1 MTNKVFQLLSIL
13 HPSELK
19 PFERWLRS
27 PWCNSQQKLHELFVL
42 LRPHHPH
49 FDPPKAR
56 KETLFQ
62 QLYPEQP
69 ELGEQLLLQCFR
81 ERHQANW
88 FRKGSLQLIERLR
101 SRPTADPESLHWL
114 STCYEQ
120 LHRHPEL
127 SQKQR
132 ADSQALDQAQAQ
144 LDRAYALRQYRFL
157 SERHER
163 HKILGDQDQLPEQ
176 LRALDQWTRQHY
188 LDHLDALHPT
198 DHSIFLFLLL
208 TDAAR
213 LRLRGEPHIHRDIF
227 ALFQLGLDR
236 QLLLH
241 HDRMSEVTFTNILT
255 MAQLSQ
261 AHDFAHD
268 FIETYAPKL
277 APQLR
282 DDAHNWGRAFV
293 AFHSRRANPHEL
305 ELTLHQRGN
314 DLTTFSVR
322 SRILLLQMYFEE
334 LRDPGARDANFLLAR
349 CEAFAKL
356 VRRKRSFPEKNR
368 TAILRTLRYLR
379 KLVSLTGPL
388 RVDQKEVAKVR
399 VALEEEP
406 RLHARDWLLER
417 LKELGQPK

>member
-1 MTNKVFQLLSIL
+1 MG
-13 HPSELK
+13 
-19 PFERWLRS
+19 WLR
-27 PWCNSQQKLHELFVL
+27 NLFSALSRQVERFL
-42 LRPHHPH
+42 QH
-49 FDPPKAR
+49 
-56 KETLFQ
+56 Q
-62 QLYPEQP
+62 QLDQQP

-144 LDRAYALRQYRFL
+144 LNRAYALRQYRFL

-176 LRALDQWTRQHY
+176 LRALDQWTRAVDLPAITVYRFFLHEATPPGRARFEKLRQHY

-198 DHSIFLFLLL
+198 DQSIFLFLLL
-208 TDAAR
+208 NEAAR

-293 AFHSRRANPHEL
+293 AFHSHRADPHEL

-334 LRDPGARDANFLLAR
+334 LRDPGTRDANFLLAR

-399 VALEEEP
+399 AALAEEP